1 MRETGVEK
9 CQWMKPGD
17 RVGMNDLFYKTE
29 ETAY

>member
-1 MRETGVEK
+1 MEVEK
-9 CQWMKPGD
+9 CKWMKPGD